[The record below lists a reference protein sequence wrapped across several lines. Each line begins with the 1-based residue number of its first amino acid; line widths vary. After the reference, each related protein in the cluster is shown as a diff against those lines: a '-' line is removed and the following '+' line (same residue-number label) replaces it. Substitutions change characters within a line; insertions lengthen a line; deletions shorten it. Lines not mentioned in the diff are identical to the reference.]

1 MNKLIII
8 TIAIMALSQAS
19 MGEEESALEKANEVA
34 QQMRDAADREYAK
47 VVAKRNELRNVL
59 MQLRQLSAYRRD
71 MTSMS

>member
-1 MNKLIII
+1 
-8 TIAIMALSQAS
+8 MALSQAS